1 MGIGRGILEKDT
13 ESKLLSEFP
22 SLENEIKDEYISS
35 IISFKFVV
43 FKTPLNLIES
53 IWLPSWM

>member
-53 IWLPSWM
+53 I